1 MLLQSAHADTLF
13 RPRAVLGYAAYDLT
27 TGASDRASSN
37 YTTLGVG
44 ATLARDQFYVDAIVA
59 NTLNARYDNHDT
71 NTVEDFSRQD
81 VTLTVGM
88 LLENLSVF
96 SGYKTGHTHYSTL
109 APGASSTFNT
119 DGLFVGALLAFPLG
133 NNLLTLNAALASMN
147 GHWKLNSTSLPIN
160 AKADTLGMSLGMAYT
175 LYLSD
180 THGFLFKGA
189 YQSYH
194 FKDWN
199 DSSATIP
206 DIDETI
212 VSVDAGYFVNF

>member
-1 MLLQSAHADTLF
+1 MLLQCAHAETLF
-13 RPRAVLGYAAYDLT
+13 RPRAVLGYATYDLT
-27 TGASDRASSN
+27 AGASDLASSN

-88 LLENLSVF
+88 
-96 SGYKTGHTHYSTL
+96 
-109 APGASSTFNT
+109 
-119 DGLFVGALLAFPLG
+119 
-133 NNLLTLNAALASMN
+133 
-147 GHWKLNSTSLPIN
+147 
-160 AKADTLGMSLGMAYT
+160 AYT